1 MPARRSV
8 IVAVLT
14 VTAAALAPAAPV
26 AAAPDALRSYVLPGA
41 RVFPEGID
49 VIGGRFYVTSTRDG
63 SILRGDLRQRR
74 AERFIAAEK
83 GQFGAVGIRATA
95 DRLLVAGG
103 PSGTVTVYDRSSG
116 ERVAGFSNGGG
127 AGTFVND
134 VAVAPNG
141 DAYIT
146 DSSRPVVYRIPA
158 AALRQHRAGVQ
169 DLPVFR
175 DLRGTAFT
183 YVAGAFNANGIVVTA
198 DGQSLLVVNSET
210 GRLYR
215 IRVGSG
221 AVSRVQVTGGA
232 LTGGDGLVLLDS
244 NVLYVVRNSVNRI
257 LEVRLSP
264 DHAHGRVVSATSS
277 PSFDFPTTAAVAGD
291 RLLVVN
297 SQFGAL
303 LTGQDPALPFTVS
316 SIRLP

>member
-1 MPARRSV
+1 MLARRAV
-8 IVAVLT
+8 VVAVL
-14 VTAAALAPAAPV
+14 AATTGALAAAAPV
-26 AAAPDALRSYVLPGA
+26 AAQPDAQRSYVLPGA

-49 VIGGRFYVTSTRDG
+49 VIGGKFYVTSTSDG
-63 SILRGDLRQRR
+63 SILRGDLRLSR
-74 AERFIAAEK
+74 AERFIAADE

-116 ERVAGFSNGGG
+116 ERVARFSNGGG
-127 AGTFVND
+127 AGTFIND

-146 DSSRPVVYRIPA
+146 DSVRPVVYRIPA
-158 AALRQHRAGVQ
+158 AALRQRRAGAQ

-175 DLRGTAFT
+175 HLRRTVFT

-198 DGQSLLVVNSET
+198 DGRSLLVVNAET

-244 NVLYVVRNSVNRI
+244 NVLYVVRNALNRI
-257 LEVRLSP
+257 TEIQLSP
-264 DHAHGRVVSATSS
+264 DHAKGRVVSTTTS

-297 SQFGAL
+297 SQFDAL
-303 LTGQDPALPFTVS
+303 LAGQDPTRPFTVS
-316 SIRLP
+316 SIPLP